1 MEPGL
6 FFSDFMAL
14 QAGIFSLLSLAV
26 NVIDLIVKLDR
37 KKRAGILHNICF
49 LYITFSVLDMQA
61 ELIVRPG
68 IKTLLTEC
76 IYTAV
81 AALGMMALNID
92 YYWEANKA
100 LYKFWNLFLV
110 ALCILAFFVK
120 RGLFNL

>member
-1 MEPGL
+1 MEPRSFL
-6 FFSDFMAL
+6 SNFMAL
-14 QAGIFSLLSLAV
+14 QAGIFSLSSLAV

-49 LYITFSVLDMQA
+49 LYLTFSVMHMQA
-61 ELIVRPG
+61 ELIVMPG

-76 IYTAV
+76 VYTAV

-92 YYWEANKA
+92 YYWEDNKA
-100 LYKFWNLFLV
+100 LYKFWNLFLT